1 AKRSSPFKSAPQVAA
16 KKVKPS
22 PAPKKTSKVRL
33 VKKKAAIT
41 LNLLPASASCTAGL
55 GDAEIRALKIRLTA
69 TEAQVSVLTQERA
82 SMRLAQQTAES
93 ERASMRLAQQTAE
106 SERASMRLAQQTA
119 ESERASMR
127 LAQQTAESERA
138 SMRLAQQTAESE
150 RASMRLALQT
160 AESERASMRLAQQTA
175 ESEWAS
181 IRLALQNAQSER
193 ASTRLAPQ
201 LDIHLDTSVCQPR
214 RRLFGFHEGDADPQ
228 PLQPDVPTQRPI
240 QRSLRGRQQHH
251 DRRPHL
257 MRPPPSGQFPRI
269 ARTCSSRTA
278 FKRDSIALRNLR

>member
-1 AKRSSPFKSAPQVAA
+1 MDTSNFYQSRRPRLAQAKRSSPFKSTPQVAA

-22 PAPKKTSKVRL
+22 PAPKKTRKVRL

-93 ERASMRLAQQTAE
+93 ERASMRLA
-106 SERASMRLAQQTA
+106 L
-119 ESERASMR
+119 
-127 LAQQTAESERA
+127 
-138 SMRLAQQTAESE
+138 
-150 RASMRLALQT
+150 
-160 AESERASMRLAQQTA
+160 QTA

-181 IRLALQNAQSER
+181 IRLALQTAESER

-240 QRSLRGRQQHH
+240 QRSLRGRQ
-251 DRRPHL
+251 
-257 MRPPPSGQFPRI
+257 
-269 ARTCSSRTA
+269 
-278 FKRDSIALRNLR
+278 